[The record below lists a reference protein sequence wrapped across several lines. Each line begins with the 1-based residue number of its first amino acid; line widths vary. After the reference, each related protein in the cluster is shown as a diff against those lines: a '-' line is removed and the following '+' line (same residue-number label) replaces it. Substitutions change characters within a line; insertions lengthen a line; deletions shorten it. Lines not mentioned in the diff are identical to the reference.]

1 MKANG
6 IEEKKTL
13 IINSFRKAFDYELA
27 LKTYAITDEERD
39 EIEADEVFWM
49 QIQQIE
55 AKIKEYIVTELRNI
69 ADPMQNTKV
78 SSRLDAIKELGR
90 ILYPTKFK
98 PKQDTG
104 DNSPSVIVY
113 LPDNGRG
120 ANSASQGEDFSL
132 GTVQDEDDVVITD
145 EEEDTV
151 DIGEEEFEYDKDE

>member
-27 LKTYAITDEERD
+27 LTTYAITEEERD
-39 EIEADEVFWM
+39 EMEADELFWM

-55 AKIKEYIVTELRNI
+55 SKVKEDIITELRNI
-69 ADPMQNTKV
+69 ADPYQNPKV
-78 SSRLDAIKELGR
+78 GSRLDAIKELGR

-98 PKQDTG
+98 PKQD
-104 DNSPSVIVY
+104 DVNLNPSVIVY

-120 ANSASQGEDFSL
+120 ANSASQDEDFSL
-132 GTVQDEDDVVITD
+132 GTVLDED
-145 EEEDTV
+145 EEDN
-151 DIGEEEFEYDKDE
+151 E